1 MITKK
6 TVDTLGGIGSVL
18 ASLMC
23 LGIGFWDRQMHASIW
38 KVWMIVFLLL
48 LLNGVAMLKVAGRLP
63 GAAKKLEPRRP

>member
-1 MITKK
+1 MVTKK
-6 TVDTLGGIGSVL
+6 TVDTLGGIGSIL

-23 LGIGFWDRQMHASIW
+23 LGIGFWDRQMHSSIW
-38 KVWMIVFLLL
+38 KVWMAVFVLL

>member
-6 TVDTLGGIGSVL
+6 TVDTFGGIGSVL

-38 KVWMIVFLLL
+38 KVWVFVFVVL
-48 LLNGVAMLKVAGRLP
+48 LLNGFAMLKVAGRLP
-63 GAAKKLEPRRP
+63 GAKKLKPRHP